1 MKKIKNLYISY
12 VLIVLVLL
20 IPSHFCAEVTDKI
33 VAIVNG
39 DIITL
44 YELNI
49 SIKNLTGL
57 HVGELKLKVE
67 DDFNKVRQAV
77 LNSMINELIA
87 EQHINKLG
95 ITVAAKDVEDA
106 IERVKID
113 NKLTQDDLIYSLKAE
128 GITLQDYKERIKK
141 EIKQARLVNHEVKS
155 KIVVT
160 EAEMKDYYNK
170 HIKDYVEEDTV
181 LLARI
186 FLPVKDPDDND
197 EIAKV
202 RALGNDI
209 IRKIEEGQNFFD
221 LARKYSQ
228 GPAVAEGGK
237 LGWIKMK
244 NLEPILK
251 KKIDKLSPGQHSNLD
266 RSISGFQILK
276 LLEEKIGNIKPFKD
290 LRNVIHSKLF
300 KAKVEEKYAIWL
312 KKLRDE
318 SYIKIIS

>member
-209 IRKIEEGQNFFD
+209 IR
-221 LARKYSQ
+221 
-228 GPAVAEGGK
+228 
-237 LGWIKMK
+237 
-244 NLEPILK
+244 
-251 KKIDKLSPGQHSNLD
+251 
-266 RSISGFQILK
+266 
-276 LLEEKIGNIKPFKD
+276 
-290 LRNVIHSKLF
+290 
-300 KAKVEEKYAIWL
+300 
-312 KKLRDE
+312 
-318 SYIKIIS
+318 

>member
-1 MKKIKNLYISY
+1 MKKIKNLYILY

-57 HVGELKLKVE
+57 HVGELKLKGE
-67 DDFNKVRQAV
+67 DDFHKVRQAV

-141 EIKQARLVNHEVKS
+141 EIEQARLVNHEVKS

-170 HIKDYVEEDTV
+170 HIKDYIEEDTV

-186 FLPVKDPDDND
+186 FLPVRDPDDND

-221 LARKYSQ
+221 LARKYSK

-266 RSISGFQILK
+266 RTISGFQILK
-276 LLEEKIGNIKPFKD
+276 LLEEKIGDIKPFKD